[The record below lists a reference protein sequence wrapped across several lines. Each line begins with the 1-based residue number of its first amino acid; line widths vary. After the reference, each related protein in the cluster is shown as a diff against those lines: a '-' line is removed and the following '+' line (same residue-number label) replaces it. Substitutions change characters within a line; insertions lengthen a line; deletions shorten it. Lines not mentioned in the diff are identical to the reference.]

1 MKRTAIATF
10 VIALYALN
18 AGAQP
23 AQTDWPNLQRY
34 RAANAALPPPAR
46 EEKRVVFIGDS
57 ITDVWTKFF
66 DAQFPG
72 KPYINRGIDAQTT
85 PQMLLRFRQ
94 DVISLHPAAV
104 VILGGIND
112 IAGNTGPSTL
122 EMIEN
127 NLMSMTD
134 LARANG
140 IAVVLCS
147 VLPASRIP
155 WRPELAPAQQIIELN
170 AWMKRYAQERGVTFV
185 DYWTAMADEQN
196 GLPAALSRDGVHP
209 NEAGYRL
216 MSGLVE
222 RGISSALR
230 SRK

>member
-1 MKRTAIATF
+1 MKRIAIAAF
-10 VIALYALN
+10 VVALSAPG

-34 RAANAALPPPAR
+34 RAADAALPPPAR
-46 EEKRVVFIGDS
+46 GEKRVVFIGDS

-94 DVISLHPAAV
+94 DVIALRPAAV

-122 EMIEN
+122 DMIEN

-155 WRPELAPAQQIIELN
+155 WRPELAPAQQIIALN
-170 AWMKRYAQERGVTFV
+170 AWMKRYAHDRGVTFV
-185 DYWTAMADEQN
+185 DYWTALADEQN
-196 GLPAALSRDGVHP
+196 GLPSALSRDGVHP
-209 NEAGYRL
+209 NEAAYRV
-216 MSGLVE
+216 MAALVE
-222 RGISSALR
+222 RGIASAFHLR
-230 SRK
+230 K